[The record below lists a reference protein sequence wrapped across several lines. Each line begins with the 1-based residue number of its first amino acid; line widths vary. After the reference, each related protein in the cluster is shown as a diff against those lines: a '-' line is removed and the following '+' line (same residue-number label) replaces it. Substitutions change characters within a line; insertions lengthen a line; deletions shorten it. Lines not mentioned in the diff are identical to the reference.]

1 MFTMFQAFFNYPG
14 MAELLPY
21 FCVFHINAPGQE
33 EAAEKLPDDFVYPN
47 MDEMA
52 EQVRTKMKSNKLFF
66 CLIKRVIFKMIN
78 SKT

>member
-1 MFTMFQAFFNYPG
+1 

-33 EAAEKLPDDFVYPN
+33 EAAEMLPDDFVYPT

-52 EQVRTKMKSNKLFF
+52 EQVRTWKK
-66 CLIKRVIFKMIN
+66 
-78 SKT
+78 